1 MWLRI
6 SLTAAFVL
14 PTSLASAPR
23 LTPPKPN
30 DVIADA
36 ARGAVLHFLSTWR
49 TAWLQGGDW
58 QGFAMSEIRLRDV
71 HCHYDGS
78 FNASTARGSAR
89 PPSVIHHSSRRS
101 MCPNWIPSDEQVPD
115 DERTLRDGAL
125 YPAWRERIRDARMT
139 LLDSLA
145 TLAKLRPSDGW
156 ITGQRVRFLID
167 QGQTDSAI
175 ALTRHCS
182 AERAWC
188 AQLAGF
194 ALHAAGD
201 FARADSA
208 FDAAAAAMSPKERC
222 EWTDAE
228 LLLDRSGRS
237 AYDHMSCDERVA
249 ANERLWWLATPLYS
263 DPLDD
268 RRSEHFARK
277 VLIQLH
283 SALSWDERF
292 DWRERYGSEAVS
304 EMLVRYGWPAF
315 SVFMGAYQEQ
325 SHASWM
331 YFYDSTRTATL
342 EYPQDRL
349 HLVPDWRGLTD
360 PLRAPA
366 DAWQI
371 NMPALKADDEPA
383 AQWWPAEHY
392 GRANGSIVQL
402 PNQTALLRRDADVL
416 MATASALGSAKKRL
430 STDSEATALVRTTAP
445 HKVQLLPHETTTN
458 GSAVVLMGRIPSEPA
473 LVGAELRA
481 ARKGGLSARTRFSVN
496 PPKPLRNFIPGE
508 TAISAPVL
516 IAIGEGRPAS
526 PDEALHR
533 MLGSTRVRDRK
544 VGVYWETYGYKADDS
559 VDVSVVITR
568 TEPLSKIRKVGMLLR
583 VAHNPNG
590 SVAVRWGEPQAGHD
604 SWSIP
609 GVVPIQARS
618 IHVDLSGIQ
627 PGRYNVQVVVGRPG
641 AIPVSSSRE
650 FVLEGP

>member
-23 LTPPKPN
+23 LTPPEPN